1 MGKRKITDKI
11 LLDIIIESIKEK
23 KGREIVSINLRKT
36 GSSVCDYF
44 VICHADSTTQVDAI
58 AASVERKVKEDC
70 RINAGHVEGLQN
82 AQWILM
88 DYANIV
94 VHIFQTEYRTF
105 YALEELWADGVVKRY
120 EENY

>member
-11 LLDIIIESIKEK
+11 LLDVVIESIKEK

-58 AASVERKVKEDC
+58 AASVESKVKENC
-70 RINAGHVEGLQN
+70 RISAGHVEGLQN
-82 AQWILM
+82 AQWVLM

-105 YALEELWADGVVKRY
+105 YALEDLWADGVIKRY